1 MALEL
6 VWEVFGQF
14 EAPEYS
20 QQGVEAFRQSIQDE
34 AYLRQLVCYG
44 AFVEEML
51 VGVMATRNQGTHIA
65 LFFVKAAY
73 QRQGIGRAL
82 FDAVRENSTAEK
94 ITVHA
99 SPCGVP
105 VYKRLGFQPVAD
117 EQNSN
122 GMRYTPMEWN
132 RPR

>member
-94 ITVHA
+94 ITRTCISLWRTGLQTA
-99 SPCGVP
+99 GISACC
-105 VYKRLGFQPVAD
+105 R
-117 EQNSN
+117 
-122 GMRYTPMEWN
+122 
-132 RPR
+132 